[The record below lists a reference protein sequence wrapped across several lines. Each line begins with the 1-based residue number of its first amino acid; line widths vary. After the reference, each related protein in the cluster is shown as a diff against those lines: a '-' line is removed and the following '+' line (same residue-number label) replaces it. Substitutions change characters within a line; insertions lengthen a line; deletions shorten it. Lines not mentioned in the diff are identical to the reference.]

1 MCACPI
7 HGRGQLRAGGQAYVD
22 GKVCAEKRIEALE
35 ICAAFLHII
44 SAMAFPAPHMSL
56 TDLDARARDIFRDI
70 VESYLETGMPVGSRT
85 LALSGGR
92 ALSPATIRNTMAD
105 LTRYGLLDSPHISA
119 GRIPTQAGLRLF
131 VDGLLEIGDLPK
143 KERRSLEARLAASGE
158 APEHMMEQASGM
170 LAGLAGGAGLVLTP
184 SAPSKTA
191 GALKHVEFVNLDEH
205 QALVVLVY
213 EDGHV
218 ENRLMPRPE
227 GLLPASLERA
237 GNFLS
242 ARLKGRRL
250 DEARADILAEIAAGQ
265 AQIDKAAESLITQ
278 GLASWSGDKASQ
290 GEKNTSQ
297 RSLIVRGRAQLLDNL
312 EAQTDLERIRMLFE
326 DLERKEE
333 LISLLDR
340 AETADGVKIFI
351 GTENP
356 LFSLSGS
363 SVVIAPYRDAMQNII
378 GAVGVIGPTRINYAR
393 VIPMVDYTAQL
404 VGRWLTH
411 K

>member
-1 MCACPI
+1 
-7 HGRGQLRAGGQAYVD
+7 
-22 GKVCAEKRIEALE
+22 
-35 ICAAFLHII
+35 
-44 SAMAFPAPHMSL
+44 
-56 TDLDARARDIFRDI
+56 
-70 VESYLETGMPVGSRT
+70 
-85 LALSGGR
+85 
-92 ALSPATIRNTMAD
+92 
-105 LTRYGLLDSPHISA
+105 
-119 GRIPTQAGLRLF
+119 
-131 VDGLLEIGDLPK
+131 
-143 KERRSLEARLAASGE
+143 
-158 APEHMMEQASGM
+158 
-170 LAGLAGGAGLVLTP
+170 
-184 SAPSKTA
+184 
-191 GALKHVEFVNLDEH
+191 
-205 QALVVLVY
+205 
-213 EDGHV
+213 
-218 ENRLMPRPE
+218 MPRPE

-250 DEARADILAEIAAGQ
+250 DEARADILAEITAGK
-265 AQIDKAAESLITQ
+265 AQIDKAAENLIKQ
-278 GLASWSGDKASQ
+278 GLASWSGQSGASN
-290 GEKNTSQ
+290 EKNTSE

-363 SVVIAPYRDAMQNII
+363 SVVIAPYRDATQNII

-404 VGRWLTH
+404 VGRWLGD
-411 K
+411 KR

>member
-1 MCACPI
+1 MS
-7 HGRGQLRAGGQAYVD
+7 
-22 GKVCAEKRIEALE
+22 
-35 ICAAFLHII
+35 FL
-44 SAMAFPAPHMSL
+44 SQNLSL
-56 TDLDARARDIFRDI
+56 TDLDSRARNIFRNI
-70 VESYLETGMPVGSRT
+70 VQSYLETGQPIGSRN
-85 LALSGGR
+85 LSLSGGLT
-92 ALSPATIRNTMAD
+92 LSPATIRNTMAE

-119 GRIPTQAGLRLF
+119 GRIPTQSGLRLF

-143 KERRSLEARLAASGE
+143 RERLNLEARIAASGQS
-158 APEHMMEQASGM
+158 PEHMLEQASAM

-184 SAPSKTA
+184 NTPTQHTEP
-191 GALKHVEFVNLDEH
+191 LRHVEFVNLDDD
-205 QALVVLVY
+205 QTLVVLVY
-213 EDGHV
+213 TDGHV
-218 ENRLMPRPE
+218 ENRLMPRPP
-227 GLLPASLERA
+227 GLLPASMERA

-250 DEARADILAEIAAGQ
+250 DEARIDILAEMDHGRAE
-265 AQIDKAAESLITQ
+265 IDKAAANLIKQ
-278 GLASWSGDKASQ
+278 GLASWSGEIGSIGK
-290 GEKNTSQ
+290 KNNDS

-312 EAQTDLERIRMLFE
+312 EAQTDLERIQMLFE

-333 LISLLDR
+333 LIALLDR
-340 AETADGVKIFI
+340 AEDADGVKIFI

-363 SVVIAPYRDAMQNII
+363 SVVVAPYRDSAQNII

-404 VGRWLTH
+404 VGRWLDDY